1 MATSPTNTGA
11 KLPATLHYGGT
22 QNPKSAALGPKPSA
36 GKQFKTQKRFE
47 TIVRLENAGFSEA
60 ASAAM
65 LCISVPRLRYLKK
78 QSDYLIVRAK
88 LTHGI
93 ILDWDNELAKV
104 KEQRK
109 ELLTAMLPPALLC
122 LSQEIQRPA
131 ITLAERK
138 HQAQVAQDILDREGT
153 FAKISRAE
161 IKPVD
166 HFEFERYDAASKGI
180 IAALTGTGGHAA
192 TGSVNNVIAMNED
205 GSPRAPFGA
214 HTIEAVAANEAFSN
228 SHTLSQTDQEKALA
242 QLEAEALLE
251 GIDLTKPAN

>member
-1 MATSPTNTGA
+1 MATYPTS

-47 TIVRLENAGFSEA
+47 TIVRLETAGFSEA

-93 ILDWDNELAKV
+93 ILDWDSELSKV

-180 IAALTGTGGHAA
+180 IAALIGTGAA
-192 TGSVNNVIAMNED
+192 GLPNNVTQFNED
-205 GSPRAPFGA
+205 GTPKAPFGA
-214 HTIEAVAANEAFSN
+214 HTLEAVAANEAFSN

-242 QLEAEALLE
+242 QLEAEALLN

>member
-1 MATSPTNTGA
+1 MATAPT
-11 KLPATLHYGGT
+11 KLPNTLHYGGT
-22 QNPKSAALGPKPSA
+22 LNTGTAALGPKPSA

-78 QSDYLIVRAK
+78 QPDYLIVRAK

-93 ILDWDNELAKV
+93 IIDWDKELSV
-104 KEQRK
+104 IKEQRK
-109 ELLTAMLPPALLC
+109 EILTNALPPALRC
-122 LSQEIQRPA
+122 LMEELQRPA
-131 ITLAERK
+131 ITLAERR
-138 HQAQVAQDILDREGT
+138 HQTQVAQDLLDREGT

-166 HFEFERYDAASKGI
+166 HFEFEKYDKASQGI
-180 IAALTGTGGHAA
+180 IAALTATAA
-192 TGSVNNVIAMNED
+192 PPQLDENGDFI
-205 GSPRAPFGA
+205 APFGA
-214 HTIEAVAANEAFSN
+214 HTIEAVKANEAFSN

-242 QLEAEALLE
+242 QLEAEALLA
-251 GIDLTKPAN
+251 GIDLNKPAN

>member
-1 MATSPTNTGA
+1 MASTPTANP

-166 HFEFERYDAASKGI
+166 HFEFERYDQASKGI
-180 IAALTGTGGHAA
+180 IAALTATGGGAA
-192 TGSVNNVIAMNED
+192 SLSVSSVNED
-205 GSPRAPFGA
+205 GSPKAPFGA
-214 HTIEAVAANEAFSN
+214 HTLEAVAANEAFSN

-242 QLEAEALLE
+242 QLEQEALLQ

>member
-1 MATSPTNTGA
+1 MATQ
-11 KLPATLHYGGT
+11 LPNTLHYGGT
-22 QNPKSAALGPKPSA
+22 QNPKSGALGPKPNA
-36 GKQFKTQKRFE
+36 GKQFRTQKRFE

-78 QSDYLIVRAK
+78 QPDYLIVRAK

-93 ILDWDNELAKV
+93 IINWDRELSV
-104 KEQRK
+104 IKEQRK
-109 ELLTAMLPPALLC
+109 EVLTNALPPALRC
-122 LSQEIQRPA
+122 LLEEVQRPA

-138 HQAQVAQDILDREGT
+138 HQAQVAQDLLDREGT

-166 HFEFERYDAASKGI
+166 HFEFERYDLASKGI
-180 IAALTGTGGHAA
+180 IAALTATAA
-192 TGSVNNVIAMNED
+192 PPQVDANGDPI
-205 GSPRAPFGA
+205 APFGA
-214 HTIEAVAANEAFSN
+214 HTLEAVAANDAFSN

-242 QLEAEALLE
+242 ALEAEALLN

>member
-1 MATSPTNTGA
+1 MATSTPA
-11 KLPATLHYGGT
+11 KLPNTLHYGGT
-22 QNPKSAALGPKPSA
+22 LNAGTAALGPKPSA
-36 GKQFKTQKRFE
+36 GKQFRTQKRFE

-78 QSDYLIVRAK
+78 QPDYLIVRAK

-93 ILDWDNELAKV
+93 IINWDKELSV
-104 KEQRK
+104 IKEQRK
-109 ELLTAMLPPALLC
+109 EVLTNALPPALRC
-122 LSQEIQRPA
+122 LLEEVQRPA

-138 HQAQVAQDILDREGT
+138 HQVQVAQDLLDREGT

-180 IAALTGTGGHAA
+180 IAALTA
-192 TGSVNNVIAMNED
+192 TASTPKLDAD
-205 GSPRAPFGA
+205 GEPIAPFGA
-214 HTIEAVAANEAFSN
+214 HTLEAVAANDAFSN

-242 QLEAEALLE
+242 QLEAEALLA
-251 GIDLTKPAN
+251 GIDLSKPAN